1 MIFGSIYV
9 GKEILICHY
18 LCLFTKYTFGYIFSR
33 QKLHDLTDTMDSKA
47 SYPKMMGQGIA
58 GRHPF

>member
-1 MIFGSIYV
+1 MIFGSIYD
-9 GKEILICHY
+9 LS
-18 LCLFTKYTFGYIFSR
+18 LRLFTKYTFGYVHFEPSR